1 MERNNQKVNRKLKKT
16 LEKKD
21 KERREETKCQWG
33 KEQKGVGEVK
43 PLESLIRLHFYVIP
57 K

>member
-1 MERNNQKVNRKLKKT
+1 MAKGKPQIEEKLWKRRIRKKR
-16 LEKKD
+16 
-21 KERREETKCQWG
+21 ERRKCQWG